1 MKVPKNIT
9 EQAIILLAG
18 EVGADK
24 IVRRG
29 RNYEF
34 RWECYYQSTC
44 DAMTYSQRVQNV
56 AATGITILCAERHA
70 RPWPE
75 RSHCTVTFQ
84 VDDPASFIGRIKGIT
99 AWWSDGWDEDVA
111 ATAAGLD

>member
-1 MKVPKNIT
+1 MKIPKNIT

-34 RWECYYQSTC
+34 RWECYYRSTC
-44 DAMTYSQRVQNV
+44 DAMAYAQRVQDIV
-56 AATGITILCAERHA
+56 ATDITILRAERHT

-75 RSHCTVTFQ
+75 RTYFTVTFR
-84 VDDPASFIGRIKGIT
+84 VDDPASLIGRIKGIT